1 MIDPGPALCRRHP
14 ALGAAQR
21 DTYFGDRDDPILDTT
36 RKLVKRI
43 DFVIE
48 RQELQRL
55 KPGSNRDARA
65 VQRVAN
71 RNVLPF
77 FG

>member
-1 MIDPGPALCRRHP
+1 MCGSRAYAERACRALD
-14 ALGAAQR
+14 ADQLNA
-21 DTYFGDRDDPILDTT
+21 YLGDRDDPALDST

-48 RQELQRL
+48 RQELPKV
-55 KPGSNRDARA
+55 KPGSNCDARA
-65 VQRVAN
+65 VQRVAI
-71 RNVLPF
+71 